1 MPVPQLKQI
10 NKPKQERTLAKDQS
24 RDSLVMSVPDPAN
37 LVLSPKERE
46 SGNKE
51 QLQSYS
57 HHPSQ

>member
-24 RDSLVMSVPDPAN
+24 RDSLVMSVPDPTN
-37 LVLSPKERE
+37 VVMSPKERD

-51 QLQSYS
+51 TL
-57 HHPSQ
+57 

>member
-24 RDSLVMSVPDPAN
+24 RDSLVMGAPDPAN
-37 LVLSPKERE
+37 LVMSPKENRE

-51 QLQSYS
+51 QL
-57 HHPSQ
+57 